1 MSTIHEQIDELLAA
15 DLHGELSAT
24 ERDAFNA
31 HLVDCAD
38 CRQAFQEEKNM
49 HKLLNETIADKKADP
64 RFEQRMVSRFRD
76 RVPQRPGLVQL
87 IMNLVRLRAVQ
98 LTAAAALLLSMVQ
111 MGRVITGESMSPAA
125 RREDVASTERSEL
138 MKSPS
143 GVTRDSGV
151 LAYKSDAPGRGADQS
166 AASKSTSVAGMVAQN
181 PAPPPQDK
189 PQTETALPV
198 TVYSADVLTK
208 QASTAPKTKKNE
220 TANDSAAPEAQT
232 EATTERVITTGSY
245 IPTAETESAL
255 PAGTS
260 PSSPGPAA
268 NRKLVR
274 NATAELEVA
283 SFEEAV
289 QKITGFAAEDK
300 GYVATSSS
308 EKQANGKLRGQVV
321 VKVLPD
327 NLDRFLLKLRGLGE
341 LKNQALTT
349 EDVTKQYFDTESR
362 MKNARLMEQRLI
374 EILKTKSKDVSDLLE
389 VEKELGR
396 VREEIETMQ
405 GELKFMDSQVQFA
418 TVTIQL
424 SEKNMNVPAA
434 FLLKERAQ
442 LALYATEVE
451 KTYNDIKALASPKV
465 QITNAQINRDNT
477 GRVSGYVYMLIAP
490 DESEAIIARVKAMAR
505 VENFQVQTERVAQGG
520 DGLGENAKTERDK
533 VVLNVTISREE
544 QEQAL
549 QQTTLRIRSSEVNDK
564 TKELRTLAEKQSG
577 RIRSSSFS
585 RDANG
590 REYANVSLRVPIKN
604 YSALMQSL
612 NTLGKVEDV
621 TVHRDDRPDSQVNQ
635 ADAPADITI
644 QVYSQGNIVS
654 QETGIVATLRRT
666 IGQGAG
672 ALMWSAR
679 MIGVALAFLAPWVL
693 AIVGVG
699 WVMRRV
705 SRARRARKQLAEERD
720 GLS

>member
-1 MSTIHEQIDELLAA
+1 MLTIHEQIDELLAA
-15 DLHGELSAT
+15 DLHGELSAA
-24 ERDAFNA
+24 ERDAFHA

-49 HKLLNETIADKKADP
+49 HKLLNETIADKKADAG
-64 RFEQRMVSRFRD
+64 FEQRMISRFRD
-76 RVPQRPGLVQL
+76 RVPQRPGLIQL
-87 IMNLVRLRAVQ
+87 VTNLIRLRAVQ

-111 MGRVITGESMSPAA
+111 MGRMITGEAMTSTV
-125 RREDVASTERSEL
+125 RREDATSLQESERAKL
-138 MKSPS
+138 
-143 GVTRDSGV
+143 
-151 LAYKSDAPGRGADQS
+151 APGAPRESVALAAKNDTRGDGPNQFATSSSTS
-166 AASKSTSVAGMVAQN
+166 AAGIVAQN
-181 PAPPPQDK
+181 SAPPPARDK
-189 PQTETALPV
+189 AQTEEPLPV
-198 TVYSADVLTK
+198 TVYRAEVL
-208 QASTAPKTKKNE
+208 QRQGSTAQTKKNE
-220 TANDSAAPEAQT
+220 AKD
-232 EATTERVITTGSY
+232 ERTSD
-245 IPTAETESAL
+245 ESPAL
-255 PAGTS
+255 MMETS
-260 PSSPGPAA
+260 PDSPSTTAGPTA

-274 NATAELEVA
+274 NATAELEVV

-289 QKITGFAAEDK
+289 QKITAFVAEEK

-308 EKQANGKLRGQVV
+308 EKQANGKLRGEIV

-327 NLDRFLLKLRGLGE
+327 NLDRFLQKLRGIGE

-349 EDVTKQYFDTESR
+349 EDVTKAYFDTESR
-362 MKNARLMEQRLI
+362 MKNARLMEQRLM
-374 EILKTKSKDVSDLLE
+374 EILKTKSNDVADLLK

-396 VREEIETMQ
+396 VREEIEKMQ

-424 SEKNMNVPAA
+424 SEKNMNITAA

-477 GRVSGYVYMLIAP
+477 GRVSAHVNVLIAP
-490 DESEAIIARVKAMAR
+490 EESEAIISRVKSMAR
-505 VENFQVQTERVAQGG
+505 VENFQVQTERIAQGG

-544 QEQAL
+544 QEQSL
-549 QQTTLRIRSSEVNDK
+549 QQTSLRIRSSDVNDR
-564 TKELRTLAEKQSG
+564 TKQLRDLAEKQGG

-585 RDANG
+585 RDPNG
-590 REYANVSLRVPIKN
+590 REFANVSLRVPMKN

-612 NTLGKVEDV
+612 NTLGKVENV
-621 TVHRDDRPDSQVNQ
+621 SVRRDDRPDAQVNQ
-635 ADAPADITI
+635 AGAPADISI

-654 QETGIVATLRRT
+654 QETGMVATLRRT
-666 IGQGAG
+666 IGQGAA

-679 MIGVALAFLAPWVL
+679 MIGVALAFLAPWLL
-693 AIVGVG
+693 AIVGAG
-699 WVMRRV
+699 WVGRKI
-705 SRARRARKQLAEERD
+705 SRARRARKQRAEED
-720 GLS
+720 GGLS

>member
-1 MSTIHEQIDELLAA
+1 MPTIHEQIDELLAA
-15 DLHGELSAT
+15 DLHGELSTA
-24 ERDAFNA
+24 EREAFHT
-31 HLVDCAD
+31 HLVECAD

-49 HKLLNETIADKKADP
+49 HKLLNETIADKKADTG
-64 RFEQRMVSRFRD
+64 FEQRMVARFRD
-76 RVPQRPGLVQL
+76 RVPQRPGLIQL
-87 IMNLVRLRAVQ
+87 VTNLVRLRAVQ

-111 MGRVITGESMSPAA
+111 MGRMITGESATPMV
-125 RREDVASTERSEL
+125 RREDATSLQDSEL
-138 MKSPS
+138 AKLAP
-143 GVTRDSGV
+143 GAPRDSTA
-151 LAYKSDAPGRGADQS
+151 LAAKNDTLGRETNQFATNNPAS
-166 AASKSTSVAGMVAQN
+166 AAGIVAQN
-181 PAPPPQDK
+181 PASPPAQDK
-189 PQTETALPV
+189 AQTEKPLPV
-198 TVYSADVLTK
+198 TVDSAEVL
-208 QASTAPKTKKNE
+208 QRQGSTAQTKKNE
-220 TANDSAAPEAQT
+220 FKDEKSAAEVST
-232 EATTERVITTGSY
+232 EVE
-245 IPTAETESAL
+245 ESASTT
-255 PAGTS
+255 AGPTV
-260 PSSPGPAA
+260 

-274 NATAELEVA
+274 NATAELEVV
-283 SFEEAV
+283 SFEETV
-289 QKITGFAAEDK
+289 QKITGFAAEEK

-308 EKQANGKLRGQVV
+308 EKQANGKLSGQVV

-327 NLDRFLLKLRGLGE
+327 NLDRFLLKLRALGE

-362 MKNARLMEQRLI
+362 LKNARSMEQRLI
-374 EILKTKSKDVSDLLE
+374 EILKTKSKDVADLLA

-396 VREEIETMQ
+396 VREEIEKMQ

-424 SEKNMNVPAA
+424 SEKNMNIPAA

-477 GRVSGYVYMLIAP
+477 GRVSAYVYVLIAP
-490 DESEAIIARVKAMAR
+490 DESEAIIARVKGMAR

-533 VVLNVTISREE
+533 VVLNITISREE
-544 QEQAL
+544 QEQSL

-564 TKELRTLAEKQSG
+564 TKELRELAEKQSG

-585 RDANG
+585 RDSNG
-590 REYANVSLRVPIKN
+590 REYANVSLRVPMKN

-621 TVHRDDRPDSQVNQ
+621 TVRRDDRPDSQVNQ

-699 WVMRRV
+699 WVARV
-705 SRARRARKQLAEERD
+705 SRARRARKQRAEEQD
-720 GLS
+720 GLN

>member
-1 MSTIHEQIDELLAA
+1 MPTIHEQIDELLAA
-15 DLHGELSAT
+15 DLHGELSTA
-24 ERDAFNA
+24 ERNAFHA

-49 HKLLNETIADKKADP
+49 HKLLNETLADKKADTG
-64 RFEQRMVSRFRD
+64 FEQRMVSRFRD
-76 RVPQRPGLVQL
+76 RVPQRPGLIQL
-87 IMNLVRLRAVQ
+87 VMNLVRLRAVQ

-111 MGRVITGESMSPAA
+111 VGRTITGESMMPKALLSSSLSESAPDA
-125 RREDVASTERSEL
+125 RR
-138 MKSPS
+138 
-143 GVTRDSGV
+143 RDSGV
-151 LAYKSDAPGRGADQS
+151 LAYKTDAPGSGADQA
-166 AASKSTSVAGMVAQN
+166 AASKSTSVAGIVAQQPAAA
-181 PAPPPQDK
+181 PAPPPPQDVRANTPVEGLRQLPSFVGSV
-189 PQTETALPV
+189 PQ
-198 TVYSADVLTK
+198 
-208 QASTAPKTKKNE
+208 KTKKAETKNE
-220 TANDSAAPEAQT
+220 KTPAEITTEAPEEPT
-232 EATTERVITTGSY
+232 STTAG
-245 IPTAETESAL
+245 PT
-255 PAGTS
+255 
-260 PSSPGPAA
+260 A

-274 NATAELEVA
+274 NATAELEVV

-308 EKQANGKLRGQVV
+308 EKQENGKLSGQVV

-327 NLDRFLLKLRGLGE
+327 NLDKFLLKLRGIGE
-341 LKNQALTT
+341 QKNQALTT
-349 EDVTKQYFDTESR
+349 EDVTKAYFDTESR
-362 MKNARLMEQRLI
+362 LKNARLMEQRLI
-374 EILKTKSKDVSDLLE
+374 EILKTKSKDVADLLE

-405 GELKFMDSQVQFA
+405 GELKFMDSQVSFA

-442 LALYATEVE
+442 LALYAPEVE
-451 KTYNDIKALASPKV
+451 KTFNEIKALASPKV

-477 GRVSGYVYMLIAP
+477 GRVSGYIYMLIAP
-490 DESEAIIARVKAMAR
+490 EESEAIIARVKGMAR
-505 VENFQVQTERVAQGG
+505 VENFQVVTERVAQGG
-520 DGLGENAKTERDK
+520 DGLGEGAKTERDK
-533 VVLNVTISREE
+533 VGLNITLSREE

-549 QQTTLRIRSSEVNDK
+549 QQTTLRIRASEVNDK
-564 TKELRTLAEKQSG
+564 TKELRDLAEKQSG
-577 RIRSSSFS
+577 RIRNSSFS

-590 REYANVSLRVPIKN
+590 REYANVSLRVPMKN
-604 YSALMQSL
+604 YNALMQSL

-621 TVHRDDRPDSQVNQ
+621 AVRRDDRPDAQGNQ

-654 QETGIVATLRRT
+654 EETGIMATLRRT
-666 IGQGAG
+666 IGQGAA

-679 MIGVALAFLAPWVL
+679 MIGVAVAFLAPWGL
-693 AIVGVG
+693 AIVGLG

-705 SRARRARKQLAEERD
+705 SRARRARKQRAEEQD

>member
-1 MSTIHEQIDELLAA
+1 
-15 DLHGELSAT
+15 
-24 ERDAFNA
+24 
-31 HLVDCAD
+31 
-38 CRQAFQEEKNM
+38 
-49 HKLLNETIADKKADP
+49 
-64 RFEQRMVSRFRD
+64 
-76 RVPQRPGLVQL
+76 
-87 IMNLVRLRAVQ
+87 
-98 LTAAAALLLSMVQ
+98 
-111 MGRVITGESMSPAA
+111 
-125 RREDVASTERSEL
+125 
-138 MKSPS
+138 
-143 GVTRDSGV
+143 
-151 LAYKSDAPGRGADQS
+151 
-166 AASKSTSVAGMVAQN
+166 
-181 PAPPPQDK
+181 
-189 PQTETALPV
+189 
-198 TVYSADVLTK
+198 
-208 QASTAPKTKKNE
+208 
-220 TANDSAAPEAQT
+220 
-232 EATTERVITTGSY
+232 
-245 IPTAETESAL
+245 
-255 PAGTS
+255 
-260 PSSPGPAA
+260 
-268 NRKLVR
+268 VR
-274 NATAELEVA
+274 NATAELEVV

-289 QKITGFAAEDK
+289 QKITGFAAEEK
-300 GYVATSSS
+300 GYVSTSSS
-308 EKQANGKLRGQVV
+308 EKQANGKLSGQVV

-327 NLDRFLLKLRGLGE
+327 NLDKFLLKLRGLGE

-349 EDVTKQYFDTESR
+349 EDVAKQYFDTESR

-374 EILKTKSKDVSDLLE
+374 EILKTKSKDVADLLE

-442 LALYATEVE
+442 LALYAPEVE

-490 DESEAIIARVKAMAR
+490 EESEAVISRVKAMAR

-520 DGLGENAKTERDK
+520 DGLGEDAKTERDK
-533 VVLNVTISREE
+533 VVLNITISREE

-564 TKELRTLAEKQSG
+564 TKELRDLAEKQSG

-590 REYANVSLRVPIKN
+590 REYANVSLRVPMKN

-612 NTLGKVEDV
+612 DTLGKVEDV
-621 TVHRDDRPDSQVNQ
+621 AVRRDDRPDSQVSQ

-654 QETGIVATLRRT
+654 QETGIMATLRRT
-666 IGQGAG
+666 IGQGAA

-679 MIGVALAFLAPWVL
+679 MIGVALAFLAPWGL
-693 AIVGVG
+693 AIVGLG
-699 WVMRRV
+699 WVMRRI
-705 SRARRARKQLAEERD
+705 SRARRARKQRAEEE
-720 GLS
+720 GEAS

>member
-1 MSTIHEQIDELLAA
+1 MPTIHEQIDELLAA
-15 DLHGELSAT
+15 DLHGELSAA
-24 ERDAFNA
+24 ERDAFHA

-49 HKLLNETIADKKADP
+49 HKVLNETIADKKADAG
-64 RFEQRMVSRFRD
+64 FEQRMVARFRD
-76 RVPQRPGLVQL
+76 RVPQRAGLMQL
-87 IMNLVRLRAVQ
+87 VTNLVRLRAVQ

-111 MGRVITGESMSPAA
+111 MGRMITGESMTPTARHENGTTLPASPLLKSAPGD
-125 RREDVASTERSEL
+125 RRDYTALTA
-138 MKSPS
+138 K
-143 GVTRDSGV
+143 TDTQ
-151 LAYKSDAPGRGADQS
+151 GRGADQPATS
-166 AASKSTSVAGMVAQN
+166 NSTSVSGIVAQN
-181 PAPPPQDK
+181 PAPPPAQDI
-189 PQTETALPV
+189 ALKAP
-198 TVYSADVLTK
+198 
-208 QASTAPKTKKNE
+208 APKTKKTEDKDE
-220 TANDSAAPEAQT
+220 TKVMASVVEESPE
-232 EATTERVITTGSY
+232 
-245 IPTAETESAL
+245 
-255 PAGTS
+255 S
-260 PSSPGPAA
+260 PSTTAGPTT

-289 QKITGFAAEDK
+289 QKITGFAAEEK
-300 GYVATSSS
+300 GYVSTSSS
-308 EKQANGKLRGQVV
+308 EKQANGKLSGQVV

-327 NLDRFLLKLRGLGE
+327 NLDKFLLKLRGLGE

-349 EDVTKQYFDTESR
+349 EDVTKAYFDTESR

-374 EILKTKSKDVSDLLE
+374 EILKTKSKDVADLLE

-405 GELKFMDSQVQFA
+405 GELKFMDSQVSFA

-442 LALYATEVE
+442 LALYAPEVE

-490 DESEAIIARVKAMAR
+490 EESEAIIARVKAMAR

-533 VVLNVTISREE
+533 VVLNITISREE

-564 TKELRTLAEKQSG
+564 TKELRELAEKQSG

-590 REYANVSLRVPIKN
+590 REYANVSLRVPMKN

-621 TVHRDDRPDSQVNQ
+621 AVRRDDRPDSQVSQ

-666 IGQGAG
+666 IGQGAA

-679 MIGVALAFLAPWVL
+679 MIGVALAFLAPWGL
-693 AIVGVG
+693 ALVGLG
-699 WVMRRV
+699 WVMRRI
-705 SRARRARKQLAEERD
+705 SRARRARKQRAEEQ
-720 GLS
+720 GGAS

>member
-1 MSTIHEQIDELLAA
+1 MPTIHEQIDELLAA
-15 DLHGELSAT
+15 DLHGELSAA
-24 ERDAFNA
+24 ERDAFHA
-31 HLVDCAD
+31 HLVDCAG
-38 CRQAFQEEKNM
+38 CRHAFQEEKNM
-49 HKLLNETIADKKADP
+49 HKLLNETLADKKADTG
-64 RFEQRMVSRFRD
+64 FEQRMVARFRD

-87 IMNLVRLRAVQ
+87 VMNLVRLRAVQ
-98 LTAAAALLLSMVQ
+98 LTAVAALLLSMVQ
-111 MGRVITGESMSPAA
+111 MGRMITGESMTPTV
-125 RREDVASTERSEL
+125 RREDTRTRAESDLS
-138 MKSPS
+138 KSAPDAR
-143 GVTRDSGV
+143 RDSGV
-151 LAYKSDAPGRGADQS
+151 LAYKTDAPGRGVDQL
-166 AASKSTSVAGMVAQN
+166 AASHSTTVAGMVAQN
-181 PAPPPQDK
+181 PAPPPAQDK
-189 PQTETALPV
+189 AESETPLPV
-198 TVYSADVLTK
+198 TVYSAEVLHR

-220 TANDSAAPEAQT
+220 TKDEKPSAE
-232 EATTERVITTGSY
+232 S
-245 IPTAETESAL
+245 TAEFTEE
-255 PAGTS
+255 S
-260 PSSPGPAA
+260 PSTTASATA

-283 SFEEAV
+283 GFEEAV
-289 QKITGFAAEDK
+289 QKITGFAAEEK
-300 GYVATSSS
+300 GYVSTSSS
-308 EKQANGKLRGQVV
+308 EKQANGKLSGQVV

-327 NLDRFLLKLRGLGE
+327 NLDKFLLKLRGLGE

-374 EILKTKSKDVSDLLE
+374 EILKTKSKDVADLLE

-405 GELKFMDSQVQFA
+405 GELKFMDSQVNFA

-442 LALYATEVE
+442 LALYAPEVE

-477 GRVSGYVYMLIAP
+477 GRVSGYVHMLIAP
-490 DESEAIIARVKAMAR
+490 EESEAIISRVKGMAR

-520 DGLGENAKTERDK
+520 DGLGESAKTERDK
-533 VVLNVTISREE
+533 VVLNITISREE

-549 QQTTLRIRSSEVNDK
+549 QQTTLRIRATDVNDK
-564 TKELRTLAEKQSG
+564 TKQLRELAEKQTG
-577 RIRSSSFS
+577 RVRSSSFL
-585 RDANG
+585 RDPNG
-590 REYANVSLRVPIKN
+590 RESANVSLRVPMKN
-604 YSALMQSL
+604 YNALMESL
-612 NTLGKVEDV
+612 NTLGKVENV
-621 TVHRDDRPDSQVNQ
+621 SIQRNDRPDAQASQ

-654 QETGIVATLRRT
+654 QETGIMATLRRT
-666 IGQGAG
+666 IGQGAA

-679 MIGVALAFLAPWVL
+679 MIGVALAFLAPWGL
-693 AIVGVG
+693 ALVGLG
-699 WVMRRV
+699 WAMRRI
-705 SRARRARKQLAEERD
+705 SRARRAKQQRAEEEG

>member
-1 MSTIHEQIDELLAA
+1 MPTIHEQIDELLAA
-15 DLHGELSAT
+15 DLHGELSAA
-24 ERDAFNA
+24 ERDAFHG

-49 HKLLNETIADKKADP
+49 HKLLNETIADKKADAG
-64 RFEQRMVSRFRD
+64 FEQRMIARFRD

-87 IMNLVRLRAVQ
+87 ITNLVRLRAVQ

-111 MGRVITGESMSPAA
+111 MGRMITGESAA
-125 RREDVASTERSEL
+125 PMVRREDATSTQESEL
-138 MKSPS
+138 AKSPPGPLRNS
-143 GVTRDSGV
+143 VALTAKTDSQGRGVDQFASSISAPASGV
-151 LAYKSDAPGRGADQS
+151 LAPPPAQDKAERDVS
-166 AASKSTSVAGMVAQN
+166 AAKL
-181 PAPPPQDK
+181 K
-189 PQTETALPV
+189 K
-198 TVYSADVLTK
+198 ADFK
-208 QASTAPKTKKNE
+208 DEQSPNE
-220 TANDSAAPEAQT
+220 P
-232 EATTERVITTGSY
+232 R
-245 IPTAETESAL
+245 PTAETESAL
-255 PAGTS
+255 P
-260 PSSPGPAA
+260 PSPGPTA

-274 NATAELEVA
+274 NATAELEVI
-283 SFEEAV
+283 SFDDAV
-289 QKITGFAAEDK
+289 QKITGFAAEEK
-300 GYVATSSS
+300 GYVSTSSS
-308 EKQANGKLRGQVV
+308 EKQANGKLRGEIV

-349 EDVTKQYFDTESR
+349 EDVTKAYFDTESR

-374 EILKTKSKDVSDLLE
+374 EILKTKSKDVADLLE

-418 TVTIQL
+418 TVTVQL
-424 SEKNMNVPAA
+424 SEKNMNIPAA

-477 GRVSGYVYMLIAP
+477 GRVSAYVYVLIAP
-490 DESEAIIARVKAMAR
+490 EESEAIISRVKGMAR

-533 VVLNVTISREE
+533 VVLNITISREE
-544 QEQAL
+544 QEQSL

-564 TKELRTLAEKQSG
+564 TKELRELAEKQSG

-585 RDANG
+585 RDSNG
-590 REYANVSLRVPIKN
+590 REYANVSLRVPMKN

-621 TVHRDDRPDSQVNQ
+621 TVRRDDRPDSQVNQ

-654 QETGIVATLRRT
+654 EETGIIATLRRT
-666 IGQGAG
+666 IGQGAA

-705 SRARRARKQLAEERD
+705 SRARRARRERVSD
-720 GLS
+720 DREG

>member
-1 MSTIHEQIDELLAA
+1 
-15 DLHGELSAT
+15 
-24 ERDAFNA
+24 
-31 HLVDCAD
+31 
-38 CRQAFQEEKNM
+38 
-49 HKLLNETIADKKADP
+49 
-64 RFEQRMVSRFRD
+64 
-76 RVPQRPGLVQL
+76 
-87 IMNLVRLRAVQ
+87 
-98 LTAAAALLLSMVQ
+98 
-111 MGRVITGESMSPAA
+111 
-125 RREDVASTERSEL
+125 
-138 MKSPS
+138 
-143 GVTRDSGV
+143 
-151 LAYKSDAPGRGADQS
+151 
-166 AASKSTSVAGMVAQN
+166 
-181 PAPPPQDK
+181 
-189 PQTETALPV
+189 
-198 TVYSADVLTK
+198 
-208 QASTAPKTKKNE
+208 
-220 TANDSAAPEAQT
+220 
-232 EATTERVITTGSY
+232 
-245 IPTAETESAL
+245 
-255 PAGTS
+255 
-260 PSSPGPAA
+260 
-268 NRKLVR
+268 VR

-283 SFEEAV
+283 SFEEAI

-300 GYVATSSS
+300 GYVSTSSS
-308 EKQANGKLRGQVV
+308 EKQANGKLHGQII

-374 EILKTKSKDVSDLLE
+374 EILKTKSKDVADLLE

-418 TVTIQL
+418 TVTVQL
-424 SEKNMNVPAA
+424 SEKNMNIPAA

-442 LALYATEVE
+442 LALYATDVE
-451 KTYNDIKALASPKV
+451 KTYTEIKALASPKV

-477 GRVSGYVYMLIAP
+477 GRVSAYVYMLIGP
-490 DESEAIIARVKAMAR
+490 EESEAIVSRVKAMAR
-505 VENFQVQTERVAQGG
+505 VENFQVQTERVSQGG

-533 VVLNVTISREE
+533 VVLNITISREE
-544 QEQAL
+544 QEQSL
-549 QQTTLRIRSSEVNDK
+549 QQTTLRIRSSEVSDK
-564 TKELRTLAEKQSG
+564 TKELRELAEKQSG

-585 RDANG
+585 RDSNG
-590 REYANVSLRVPIKN
+590 REYANVSLRVPMKN

-621 TVHRDDRPDSQVNQ
+621 TVRRDDRPDSQINQ

-654 QETGIVATLRRT
+654 AETGIVATLRRT

-693 AIVGVG
+693 AIVGVD

-705 SRARRARKQLAEERD
+705 SKARRARKQRAESEQE
-720 GLS
+720 LS

>member
-15 DLHGELSAT
+15 DLHGELSAA
-24 ERDAFNA
+24 ERDAFHA

-38 CRQAFQEEKNM
+38 CRQAFQEEKTM
-49 HKLLNETIADKKADP
+49 HKILNETIADKKADTG
-64 RFEQRMVSRFRD
+64 FEQRMVSRFRD
-76 RVPQRPGLVQL
+76 RVPQRPGLIQL
-87 IMNLVRLRAVQ
+87 ITNLVRLRAVQ

-111 MGRVITGESMSPAA
+111 VGRLITGETVSPMVRREDGTSLQDSDAPKFAPGA
-125 RREDVASTERSEL
+125 RRESASPL
-138 MKSPS
+138 AKND
-143 GVTRDSGV
+143 TR
-151 LAYKSDAPGRGADQS
+151 ARGADDLS
-166 AASKSTSVAGMVAQN
+166 ANTVSSTTASGLLAQY
-181 PAPPPQDK
+181 PAPPPAQDK
-189 PQTETALPV
+189 AETRAP
-198 TVYSADVLTK
+198 ATK
-208 QASTAPKTKKNE
+208 LKKNE
-220 TANDSAAPEAQT
+220 TKDEQSP
-232 EATTERVITTGSY
+232 
-245 IPTAETESAL
+245 AEVSTESAE
-255 PAGTS
+255 S
-260 PSSPGPAA
+260 PSTTAGPTA

-300 GYVATSSS
+300 GYVSTSSS
-308 EKQANGKLRGQVV
+308 KKQANGKLRGEIV

-374 EILKTKSKDVSDLLE
+374 EILKTKSKDVADLLE

-418 TVTIQL
+418 TVTVQL
-424 SEKNMNVPAA
+424 AEKNMNVPAA

-442 LALYATEVE
+442 LALFATEVE
-451 KTYNDIKALASPKV
+451 KTYNEIKALASPKV

-490 DESEAIIARVKAMAR
+490 EESEAIIASVKAMAR
-505 VENFQVQTERVAQGG
+505 VENFQVQTERVSQGG

-533 VVLNVTISREE
+533 VVLNITISREE

-549 QQTTLRIRSSEVNDK
+549 QQTTLKIRSSEVNDK
-564 TKELRTLAEKQSG
+564 TKQLRELAEKQSG

-585 RDANG
+585 RDSNG
-590 REYANVSLRVPIKN
+590 REYANVSLRVPMKN

-612 NTLGKVEDV
+612 NALGKVEDV
-621 TVHRDDRPDSQVNQ
+621 TVRRDDRPDSQVNQ
-635 ADAPADITI
+635 ADAPADVTI

-654 QETGIVATLRRT
+654 EETGIVATLRRT
-666 IGQGAG
+666 IGQGAS

-679 MIGVALAFLAPWVL
+679 MIGVALAFLTPWVL

-699 WVMRRV
+699 WVMRRI
-705 SRARRARKQLAEERD
+705 SRARRARKQRAESEQE
-720 GLS
+720 LS